1 MNQRVAVDELQCTG
15 CLQDAII
22 IAAEQS
28 CGLDN
33 EDGSEA
39 LTAVECAV
47 AHRIDQPGWPCYL
60 ACKRNRVQYAFQ
72 NGFNPAALFR
82 QVLLELNRHEVLQ
95 TVFPANAKFGF
106 P

>member
-1 MNQRVAVDELQCTG
+1 MSSNAQAASRMPSSSRPNSLAVSTTRMGLRRLPPLSAPWRIASTSRG
-15 CLQDAII
+15 GRAI
-22 IAAEQS
+22 S
-28 CGLDN
+28 
-33 EDGSEA
+33 
-39 LTAVECAV
+39 
-47 AHRIDQPGWPCYL
+47 P
-60 ACKRNRVQYAFQ
+60 CKRNRVQYAFQ